1 MEKSKKI
8 IILEKTLGFLAKK
21 VLKRHEP
28 QVVAVTGSVGKTG
41 TKEMIAYLLKD
52 YYSVR
57 QNDKNY
63 NNEIGLPLTIIGA
76 DSGGQSI
83 FRWLSVFLK
92 GIWVAY
98 FSKDYPKI
106 LVLEMGADHKGDLQ
120 YLCQITPP
128 DVGVITNIGNSHL
141 EYFKTRTALA
151 REKSIL
157 LKSVKSGGLAVVN
170 EDDAE
175 VAKIGQQIGEK
186 VLTIG
191 ITKPAQMYATD
202 IKLSKRILKLKNVQ
216 SISIVSGLLF
226 KLNYQG
232 KIVPV
237 KLKYSFG
244 TPAVYSA
251 LIAMAVADFF
261 QINIVEAA
269 QSLENFRLSKGRLS
283 LVKGIKH
290 TIIIDDTY
298 NSAPKSLAEALIIL
312 GECEANKKIAVL
324 GDMLELGREEKKSH
338 QSVGQD
344 FDKFGVNVFIA
355 VGKRM
360 KLAYEEVVSKSK
372 KIKAFHFDNPMEAG
386 LFLQKIL
393 EEGDIVLVKGS
404 QGMRMEKIVEEIM
417 AEPRKKDKLLV
428 RQDIN
433 WQKKPFVQP

>member
-106 LVLEMGADHKGDLQ
+106 LILEMGADHKGDLQ

-170 EDDAE
+170 EDDVE

-202 IKLSKRILKLKNVQ
+202 IKLSKRILKLKNAQ

-232 KIVPV
+232 KI
-237 KLKYSFG
+237 
-244 TPAVYSA
+244 
-251 LIAMAVADFF
+251 
-261 QINIVEAA
+261 
-269 QSLENFRLSKGRLS
+269 GRAH
-283 LVKGIKH
+283 V
-290 TIIIDDTY
+290 
-298 NSAPKSLAEALIIL
+298 
-312 GECEANKKIAVL
+312 
-324 GDMLELGREEKKSH
+324 
-338 QSVGQD
+338 
-344 FDKFGVNVFIA
+344 
-355 VGKRM
+355 
-360 KLAYEEVVSKSK
+360 
-372 KIKAFHFDNPMEAG
+372 
-386 LFLQKIL
+386 
-393 EEGDIVLVKGS
+393 
-404 QGMRMEKIVEEIM
+404 
-417 AEPRKKDKLLV
+417 
-428 RQDIN
+428 
-433 WQKKPFVQP
+433 

>member
-8 IILEKTLGFLAKK
+8 IFLEKILSFIAKK
-21 VLKRHEP
+21 ILKRHVP
-28 QVVAVTGSVGKTG
+28 QVIAVTGSVGKTG
-41 TKEMIAYLLKD
+41 TKEMIAHLLSD
-52 YYSVR
+52 YYFVR
-57 QNDKNY
+57 QNNKNY

-76 DSGGQSI
+76 ESGGRSI
-83 FRWLSVFLK
+83 LRWALVFLK
-92 GIWVAY
+92 GAQVAF
-98 FSKDYPKI
+98 FSKDYPEV
-106 LVLEMGADHKGDLQ
+106 LVLEMGADRKGDLQ

-141 EYFKTRTALA
+141 EYFKTRASLA

-157 LKSVKSGGLAVVN
+157 LKSIKSGGLAIIN
-170 EDDAE
+170 EDDTE

-186 VLTIG
+186 VLTVG
-191 ITKPAQMYATD
+191 INSPAQMRATD
-202 IKLSKRILKLKNVQ
+202 IKFAKRTLRLGNGKSMSV
-216 SISIVSGLLF
+216 VSGLVF

-244 TPAVYSA
+244 APAVYSA
-251 LIAMAVADFF
+251 LIALAATEFF

-283 LVKGIKH
+283 LVEGIKR

-298 NSAPKSLAEALIIL
+298 NSAPKSLEEALMVL
-312 GECEANKKIAVL
+312 GECKATKKIAVI

-338 QSVGQD
+338 QKVGQD
-344 FDKFGVNVFIA
+344 LSKFGVDVFIA

-360 KLAYEEVVSKSK
+360 RLAYDECLKKSK
-372 KIKAFHFDNPMEAG
+372 KIKVLHFNNPMEAG
-386 LFLQKIL
+386 LALQEIL

-404 QGMRMEKIVEEIM
+404 QGMRMEKVVEEVM
-417 AEPRKKDKLLV
+417 AEPGEKEKLLV
-428 RQDIN
+428 RQELN